1 MGEGAERGR
10 VKIADMGFA
19 RLFNSP
25 LKPLADLDPVVV
37 TFWYRAPELLLGA
50 RHYTKAI
57 DLWAIGCIFAELLTY
72 EPIFLSRQEDNKTN
86 NPYHHDQL
94 DRIFSV
100 IGYPV
105 DWEEIRRL
113 PEYSTL
119 QKDFKKSN
127 YASCSLNRYM
137 EKHKIRSDSKAF
149 ILLQK
154 LLCMDPNK
162 RLTSE
167 QAMQDPFFLEDGLPT
182 PDVFNGFMIPYPLRE
197 YLEEEDDKQ
206 KNLNDN
212 NAQVKR
218 MKLNANHA
226 GHHHNHQVT
235 TSNHLTQNNNMQQA
249 QFHHQHGHYNGHQ
262 MQNMNHQR
270 Y

>member
-72 EPIFLSRQEDNKTN
+72 EPIFLSRQEDIKTN

-113 PEYSTL
+113 PEHPTL
-119 QKDFKKSN
+119 LKDFKKSN

-137 EKHKIRSDSKAF
+137 EKHKIRPDSKAF

-197 YLEEEDDKQ
+197 YLEEDDDKQ

-212 NAQVKR
+212 AAQVKR
-218 MKLNANHA
+218 MKHNNANHT
-226 GHHHNHQVT
+226 GHHHHHQVT
-235 TSNHLTQNNNMQQA
+235 TSNHLNQNNMQQA
-249 QFHHQHGHYNGHQ
+249 QFHHQQGHYNGHQ